1 MPLFMEENNPF
12 WQLLARYLSGEASAS
27 EKETLQQMLADDP
40 VLRHAATVVG
50 AVWENQALPDAAG
63 VQERAS
69 SLLDRIKKGEVS

>member
-50 AVWENQALPDAAG
+50 AVWKNQGLPDDTDLRD
-63 VQERAS
+63 RAS